1 MYNDP
6 KRSFCAIFV
15 SQAKHASENIN
26 EYPVPQKKDDYHRC
40 LYFFRGFQWRQL
52 FSQRPLLGKATEL
65 FWPNTRRV
73 NQHVFDPANRLYF
86 SRNLDKANSNI
97 PRYFNDLSIPR
108 KLFNKI
114 SVAEAVSTYIKPQNY
129 QCENKKA
136 RFLTFVFRKETN
148 STHIPKNH
156 YSFSFRGLQP
166 RAGSKAFLRASNHQV
181 ENK

>member
-6 KRSFCAIFV
+6 RRSCCRIFV
-15 SQAKHASENIN
+15 SQAKHASTNIN
-26 EYPVPQKKDDYHRC
+26 EYPVPQKKDDYHSC
-40 LYFFRGFQWRQL
+40 LYFFRGFQWRKL
-52 FSQRPLLGKATEL
+52 LSQRPLA
-65 FWPNTRRV
+65 
-73 NQHVFDPANRLYF
+73 F

-136 RFLTFVFRKETN
+136 RFLTFVFRNETN
-148 STHIPKNH
+148 STHTPKNH
-156 YSFSFRGLQP
+156 YSFSFGGLQP

-181 ENK
+181 EEKQ